1 MRRHRLRCSPR
12 PDVYGSL
19 SQLLFFPAASNLIP
33 PRQGLAQ
40 EAGDQD
46 TILSGHSLMVK
57 EETATHVR
65 ESDRVL
71 IQALQRGRQEGDR
84 QATRAEDAGA
94 LVAG

>member
-1 MRRHRLRCSPR
+1 
-12 PDVYGSL
+12 
-19 SQLLFFPAASNLIP
+19 
-33 PRQGLAQ
+33 
-40 EAGDQD
+40 
-46 TILSGHSLMVK
+46 MVK